1 MRKISMATRDD
12 LIASTRERYRSDDRT
27 VRGRILDAFT
37 AVTGLHRKHAA
48 RLLRGARRSDRSKP
62 RPERRVYND
71 AMDNALVVLW
81 EASDR
86 ICSKRLRVMLPVL
99 VEAMERHGH
108 VSWEPKIRLGV
119 LAMSAA
125 TIDRRLEPFRE
136 GVKRRRRAPP
146 SAAVKATVPIRT
158 FAQVGRPGTG
168 LFRGRSR
175 RAFRSVGA
183 RPLHSDA
190 HAHRYCHWLDR
201 DRTASFP
208 RAGSADAGVE
218 RHATLIANAPAWS
231 GYG

>member
-1 MRKISMATRDD
+1 MR
-12 LIASTRERYRSDDRT
+12 
-27 VRGRILDAFT
+27 GHILDAFT
-37 AVTGLHRKHAA
+37 AVTALHCKHAA
-48 RLLRGARRSDRSKP
+48 RLLRGVRRSDRSMR

-71 AMDNALVVLW
+71 AMNNALVILW

-108 VSWEPKIRLGV
+108 VSWEPKIRSGV

-125 TIDRRLEPFRE
+125 TIDRRLEPFRD

-146 SAAVKATVPIRT
+146 SAAVKAVVPIRT
-158 FAQVGRPGTG
+158 FAQVGRSGAR
-168 LFRGRSR
+168 LFRGRYRS
-175 RAFRSVGA
+175 AFRTVRA
-183 RPLHSDA
+183 RPFHSDA
-190 HAHRYCHWLDR
+190 DAHGYRQWLDR

-208 RAGSADAGVE
+208 RAGSADASVG
-218 RHATLIANAPAWS
+218 RNATLVAHALAWF